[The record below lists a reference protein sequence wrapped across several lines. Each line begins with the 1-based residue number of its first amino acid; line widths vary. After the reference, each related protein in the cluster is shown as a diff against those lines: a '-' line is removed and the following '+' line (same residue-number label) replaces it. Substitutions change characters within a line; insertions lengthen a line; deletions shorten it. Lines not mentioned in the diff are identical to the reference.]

1 MEHWNQ
7 NYMQWNKN
15 PGIISF
21 VSHLEEKCQHFFWL
35 ILLADVNGNFSE
47 FFG

>member
-7 NYMQWNKN
+7 NYLQLNKN

-21 VSHLEEKCQHFFWL
+21 VSHHEEQQSFVFS
-35 ILLADVNGNFSE
+35 VNIYYD
-47 FFG
+47 